1 MIEIIQSLEMNYLK
15 EIYLGNNKITG
26 EGVSNINKYLQ
37 NSKLEI
43 LHLGGNSEISMDVK
57 MEILKYKAIKFDSNF
72 K

>member
-1 MIEIIQSLEMNYLK
+1 MNYLK

>member
-1 MIEIIQSLEMNYLK
+1 MNHLK